1 MPDSSRTHL
10 LLAKAD
16 PMSDGGS
23 TSGIMYLRDGRREW
37 CSANYSRRDEDRGE
51 AAVPV
56 QPMDA
61 HDGAEIHLQP
71 MEEPTL
77 EKVDARTKSVAPW
90 ETCAGARSWQGPA
103 DQLREE
109 PMLEQVSWQDL

>member
-1 MPDSSRTHL
+1 MPVSSRAHL
-10 LLAKAD
+10 PLAKAE
-16 PMSDGGS
+16 PMSDGGN
-23 TSGIMYLRDGRREW
+23 TSRIIYLRCGRRER
-37 CSANYSRRDEDRGE
+37 CNANYGGRDEDHGE

-56 QPMDA
+56 QPMDT

-77 EKVDARTKSVAPW
+77 KKMDARTKSVTPW
-90 ETCAGARSWQGPA
+90 ETCAGAGSRQGP
-103 DQLREE
+103 LRKK